1 MAKKPSFS
9 GELIHFGAARLR
21 VTGSGNLKLYFRS
34 LDDVKN
40 LTLPTIPMQT
50 TTDKEPLVL
59 GNFTNQRACLEFKTT
74 EINEIFVVSKITIF
88 VKVTASGYPQ

>member
-1 MAKKPSFS
+1 
-9 GELIHFGAARLR
+9 
-21 VTGSGNLKLYFRS
+21 
-34 LDDVKN
+34 
-40 LTLPTIPMQT
+40 MQT